1 MSSENLAEL
10 RTVKRA
16 DVYKERRHAATL
28 TRTPDGVAFEY
39 LSTWISQGGPPIAST
54 LPVSAVAEVRPGGG
68 VPAYFSGLLPEGRRL
83 GALRREI
90 KTSADDELSLLL
102 GVGGDVVG
110 DVQVL
115 PEGEMPGEVPPRVEV
130 RDFSEISFTHLLAE
144 QGIQTERIGI
154 AGFQDKVSAAVLNL
168 PVAQRGARFI
178 LKLNPPEFPHVVE
191 NEAFFLRAAKLNGL
205 DVASARIVTDAD
217 GMCGLLVTRF
227 DRVTTNEGNP
237 RSLAIE
243 DAGQALGR
251 PPADKYLIS
260 SEDAFMALTKL
271 CLAPRPAARIFITQL
286 VFAYLSG
293 NGDAHAKNFSVLQ
306 LPTGEWQPSP
316 AYDLPSTYFYGD
328 NSMAMTVGRKSTDL
342 DGSDFVGL
350 GDHLGLPE
358 RAVRRVMDEVSDRVD
373 LWLPLLNELPFP
385 AAKTAKFVRVVNYR
399 RKRLEQ

>member
-1 MSSENLAEL
+1 MTLESLAEL
-10 RTVKRA
+10 RKIERA
-16 DVYKERRHAATL
+16 DVYKQGRHAATL
-28 TRTPDGVAFEY
+28 TRTPDGVTFEY
-39 LSTWISQGGPPIAST
+39 LSTWISQGGPAIAST
-54 LPVSAVAEVRPGGG
+54 LPVSTIAQVRPGGG

-130 RDFSEISFTHLLAE
+130 SDFSEISFAHLLAE
-144 QGIQTERIGI
+144 QGIRTERIGI

-191 NEAFFLRAAKLNGL
+191 NEAFFLRAAKLSGL
-205 DVASARIVTDAD
+205 NSASARIVSDVD
-217 GMCGLLVTRF
+217 GKCGLLVRRF
-227 DRVTTNEGNP
+227 DRVAAREGGP
-237 RSLAIE
+237 RALAVE
-243 DAGQALGR
+243 DASQALGR

-260 SEDAFMALTKL
+260 SEDAFMALSNL

-286 VFAYLSG
+286 VFAYLTG

-328 NSMAMTVGRKSTDL
+328 NSMAMTVGGKSTDL

-373 LWLPLLNELPFP
+373 LWLPLINELPFP
-385 AAKTAKFVRVVNYR
+385 VAQAAKFVRVLNYR
-399 RKRLEQ
+399 RKRLKD